1 MTCRKVSRVLCV
13 LSQYIIW
20 RLRPFR
26 ILYLGNVEEEEFTDG
41 LGDILGTIPTEV
53 EMCKVKIY
61 RITSDKSIIKPSLRL
76 FSKYFGAWTLCTL
89 LSLRSVPPK
98 THGSKL

>member
-1 MTCRKVSRVLCV
+1 MCLVPVHYLEAQTI
-13 LSQYIIW
+13 Q
-20 RLRPFR
+20 

-76 FSKYFGAWTLCTL
+76 F
-89 LSLRSVPPK
+89 
-98 THGSKL
+98 